1 MSINAKKAI
10 LIGCGIS
17 GPVMALFLK
26 RIGIEATIYEAQTQ
40 YRDEAGAFLGI
51 SPNGLNVLKEVM
63 ALDSI
68 LTDFT
73 PGKMTF
79 FNTKNKNIGEIDNV
93 NQNELYGAE
102 TVQLKRGLLNKAI
115 RKVAVASGIQIEL
128 GKKLKSISQ
137 TDKTATAFFEDGTNA
152 TADFILGCDGIHSVT
167 RKSIFPNGPAL
178 SYTGLLSTGGFTRLA
193 NVQDLYGSIRM
204 TFGERS
210 FFAYAVSNLGEV
222 WWFNNISRE
231 KEPDRNELTKLELE
245 QLKNTLLALH
255 RNDPTPIAE
264 IIKSADNVEIYPIY
278 DIPLLKKWHKGRV
291 CLIGDAAHATAPHI
305 GQGASL
311 ALEDTIV
318 LAKCIRDLPS
328 LETAFEKFQSLRQGR
343 VRKIVRAARKVGD
356 NKTVPNKFQ
365 QFFRDLLLPFFVK
378 MEAKKMDWVY
388 SYKVDWNEKIGLP
401 RAI

>member
-1 MSINAKKAI
+1 MSILKKKAI

-40 YRDEAGAFLGI
+40 HRDDAGAFLGI
-51 SPNGLNVLKEVM
+51 SPNGLNVLKEFM
-63 ALDSI
+63 PLDEV

-79 FNTKNKNIGEIDNV
+79 FNARNKSIGEIDNA

-115 RKVAVASGIQIEL
+115 REVAIAKGINIEL
-128 GKKLKSISQ
+128 GKKLTAITQDEKS
-137 TDKTATAFFEDGTNA
+137 ATAFFDDGTNV
-152 TADFILGCDGIHSVT
+152 TADFIIGCDGIHSAA
-167 RKSIFPNGPAL
+167 RKSLFPNGPKL
-178 SYTGLLSTGGFTRLA
+178 SYTGLLSTGGFTKLT

-204 TFGERS
+204 TFGERA
-210 FFAYAVSNLGEV
+210 FFAYAISNLGDV
-222 WWFNNISRE
+222 WWFNNISRK
-231 KEPDRNELTKLELE
+231 KEPSRNELTAMELN
-245 QLKNTLLALH
+245 QLKDTLLDLH
-255 RNDPTPIAE
+255 KNDPEPIAD
-264 IIKSADNVEIYPIY
+264 IIKSANKVEIYPVY
-278 DIPLLKKWHKGRV
+278 DIPFLEKWYKGRV
-291 CLIGDAAHATAPHI
+291 CLIGDSAHATAPHI

-318 LAKCIRDLPS
+318 LAKCIRDLPG
-328 LETAFEKFQSLRQGR
+328 LEAAFDKFQALRQKR
-343 VRKIVRAARKVGD
+343 VQKIVREARKVGD

-388 SYKVDWNEKIGLP
+388 SYKVDWNEKIS
-401 RAI
+401 